1 MLVCDQSTTYQ
12 RAQRLLGVTV
22 KEPYFFVNERKYFFL
37 YDPPHLIK
45 SIRNNLHN
53 TGFRVGLKEATWK
66 VIVDFF
72 TLDQQSQTGLRMAP
86 KLSKD
91 HIQLKPFSKMRVSLA
106 TQVLSNSV
114 SKGIKSAI
122 KTGDIVSARSKIE
135 PF

>member
-1 MLVCDQSTTYQ
+1 M
-12 RAQRLLGVTV
+12 
-22 KEPYFFVNERKYFFL
+22 
-37 YDPPHLIK
+37 IK

-122 KTGDIVSARSKIE
+122 KTCQRLIQSKLWFREEIRTKDNEYGIKGEPRARMMYSAVSGTDIKE
-135 PF
+135 TGM